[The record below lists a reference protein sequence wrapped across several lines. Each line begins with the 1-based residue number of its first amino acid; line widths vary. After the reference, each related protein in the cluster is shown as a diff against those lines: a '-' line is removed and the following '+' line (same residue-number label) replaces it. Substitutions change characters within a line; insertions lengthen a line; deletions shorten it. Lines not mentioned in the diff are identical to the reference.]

1 MSPAAQGEP
10 WSEAVQAA
18 AIFAV
23 APATTGLVL
32 RGPPSP
38 VRDAVLQTIRDLLP
52 SDAPVKRV
60 PAAIADDR
68 LLGGLDLAVSLK
80 TGRPAIA
87 PGILAEANGGV
98 LVLAM
103 AERISRSTAARI
115 VAATDEGVVHLAR
128 DGAIQHL
135 PCRAGLIAL
144 DEGCGDD
151 ERPVAALRDRLA
163 MELDIAGLR
172 GDAFGE
178 ITREAVISARQRL
191 PTVEAAEATID
202 TLVHLAAAF
211 GILSLR
217 APLQALRIARI
228 AAALRGARSID
239 DQDLTLA
246 VRLSL
251 LPRATC
257 LPAPPE
263 EQEESHEEDAAPREP
278 QDQDTEQDQG
288 PNESA
293 DDDHPAEEPNADMI
307 LAAALASLP
316 PGLLARLQGRAAR
329 AAGGERVGR
338 SGPTTA
344 PGRRGRPTGTRPG
357 DPRTARLAVL
367 DTLRAAAPWQ
377 RLRANSSAASPGRL
391 LIRPGDFRI
400 RQHRPRQETSAIFV
414 VDASGSAAVH
424 RLAEAKGAIELLLA
438 ECYVRRDSV
447 ALIAFRGTTADVVLP
462 PTRSLARARR
472 LLAGVPGGG
481 GTPIA
486 AGLDAALYLAEGLRR
501 KGCSPF
507 IVLLTDGRANVG
519 RGGRLGRSQA
529 LDDALDAAK
538 QIRAAGYSA
547 IAIDTAPLIQSDTR
561 SSTAKIG
568 AAMGARYIRLP
579 QADAARLSDAVRAAT
594 PAA

>member
-1 MSPAAQGEP
+1 MSPAAPAEA
-10 WSEAVQAA
+10 WFEAVQAA

-23 APATTGLVL
+23 APSTTGLVL

-38 VRDAVLQTIRDLLP
+38 ARDALLETIRDLLP
-52 SDAPVKRV
+52 SNAALKRV

-68 LLGGLDLAVSLK
+68 LLGGFDLAVSLT

-87 PGILAEANGGV
+87 PGVLAEADGGI

-103 AERISRSTAARI
+103 AERIPRATAARI
-115 VAATDEGVVHLAR
+115 VAATDEGEVHLAR

-144 DEGCGDD
+144 DEGCRDD

-172 GDAFGE
+172 GDASGA
-178 ITREAVISARQRL
+178 ITREAVISARHRL
-191 PTVEAAEATID
+191 PKIEAAEGTVE
-202 TLVHLAAAF
+202 TLVLLAAGF
-211 GILSLR
+211 GIMSLR

-228 AAALRGARSID
+228 AAALRGATSID

-263 EQEESHEEDAAPREP
+263 EAEKENREEDAAPQES
-278 QDQDTEQDQG
+278 QDQEQDQG
-288 PNESA
+288 ANESA
-293 DDDHPAEEPNADMI
+293 HDDHPAEEPNADMI

-316 PGLLARLQGRAAR
+316 PGVLARLQGRAAR
-329 AAGGERVGR
+329 TARGERVGR
-338 SGPTTA
+338 AGPATS

-377 RLRANSSAASPGRL
+377 RLRANGAAASPGRL

-447 ALIAFRGTTADVVLP
+447 ALIAFRGTAADVVLP

-486 AGLDAALYLAEGLRR
+486 AGLDAALGLAEGLRR

-538 QIRAAGYSA
+538 QIRAGGYSA
-547 IAIDTAPLIQSDTR
+547 IAIDTAPLIQSETR